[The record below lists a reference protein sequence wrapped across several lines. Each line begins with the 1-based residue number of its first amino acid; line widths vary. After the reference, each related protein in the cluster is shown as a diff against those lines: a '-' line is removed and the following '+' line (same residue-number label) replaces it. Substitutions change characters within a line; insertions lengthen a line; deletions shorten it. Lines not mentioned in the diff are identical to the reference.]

1 MIRRSLALRATL
13 ALSMSAFAL
22 HAQTTRRAPD
32 RAIRRDIPLTNM
44 IRRAYGEG
52 TRDSTGRPGRN
63 YWQTWTDYTIAAR
76 LDPATSTLS
85 GRETIKL
92 HNSSDSALSSI
103 QMRLDQNIFRGD
115 VPRGT
120 SVPAENTEGFVITK
134 LAVNGTPVDLDAP
147 AFGRGG
153 RGGRGGGAAPTGP
166 VVAGIHTTSA
176 RIILPSPLA
185 PKSEATLD
193 VEWHYKLA
201 GGPGQGHRMTF
212 RWGDTL
218 YQVAQWYPRVAVYDD
233 LRGWDTD
240 PYLGPSEF
248 YNNFGRFDVT
258 LDVPAGWIVGA
269 TGVLKNPDQVLTPA
283 ERERLVHVLDSDSTH
298 TIVGPN
304 ETGPGQAT
312 AAGDRLTWHFVAD
325 TVNDFAWATAKQFVW
340 QATRA
345 TIPDRGAIPV
355 NFYYLP
361 GHASSYA
368 EAGSILRHALEF
380 YSKLWMADPFPQH
393 TMVDGPD
400 NGMEYPMFVMSND
413 GPADHETGHEWWPMT
428 VSGNETWYG
437 WMDEGFNQY
446 MNILSAADAQHRQ
459 PDLDGYG
466 QSYGRTSGDEHEAP
480 LMWDANYGGPSYS
493 FQAYGKA
500 PLMLSMLGG
509 IVGDT
514 AVWRAHSDYAKA
526 WRFKH
531 PSPWDYAFFMTNA
544 LHQDL
549 GWFWY
554 YWLFTTESVDESIQR
569 VTTNGSRTTV
579 TVRQDGQMPAPVVLK
594 VELAP
599 SGGAIHKMSNAVVT
613 GDTAVITYPVDV
625 WFNGSKTFN
634 AELDLGPRKIARIVL
649 DPHCRFPDRDPS
661 DNVWPRASQPS
672 PFGTGGRGGRGP
684 VCSN

>member
-1 MIRRSLALRATL
+1 MIRRTFAAYATF
-13 ALSMSAFAL
+13 ALSMSPLSL
-22 HAQTTRRAPD
+22 HAQRASRAPD

-44 IRRAYGEG
+44 IRRAFAEG

-63 YWQTWTDYTIAAR
+63 YWQTWVDYTIAAR

-92 HNSSDSALSSI
+92 HNASDSALSSI

-120 SVPAENTEGFVITK
+120 SVPAENTDGFVITK
-134 LAVNGTPVDLDAP
+134 LLVNGTPADLNPP
-147 AFGRGG
+147 AFARAA
-153 RGGRGGGAAPTGP
+153 RSGRGGGAAPTEP
-166 VVAGIHTTSA
+166 VVIGAHATSA
-176 RIILPSPLA
+176 RIVLPTPIA
-185 PKSEATLD
+185 PKSDATLD

-201 GGPGQGHRMTF
+201 GGQGQGHRMTF

-248 YNNFGRFDVT
+248 YNNFGRFDVS
-258 LDVPAGWIVGA
+258 LDLPAGWIVGA
-269 TGVLKNPDQVLTPA
+269 TGVLKNPEQVLTA
-283 ERERLVHVLDSDSTH
+283 AARDRLAHVLESDSTR
-298 TIVGPN
+298 TIVGPT
-304 ETGPGQAT
+304 EVGPGQAT
-312 AAGDRLTWHFVAD
+312 ASGDRLVWHFVAD
-325 TVNDFAWATAKQFVW
+325 TVNDFAWAAAKQFVW

-345 TIPDRGAIPV
+345 TIPGRGAIPV
-355 NFYYLP
+355 SFYYLP
-361 GHASSYA
+361 GHSSSYA
-368 EAGSILRHALEF
+368 QAGPILRHALEF
-380 YSKLWMADPFPQH
+380 YSQLWMPDPFPQH

-413 GPADHETGHEWWPMT
+413 GPADHETGHQWWPMT

-459 PDLDGYG
+459 PNLDGYG

-514 AVWRAHSDYAKA
+514 AVWRAHSQYAKT

-531 PSPWDYAFFMTNA
+531 PSPWDYAFFMSNA
-544 LHQDL
+544 LHEDL

-579 TVRQDGQMPAPVVLK
+579 TVRQDGQMPAPIVLK
-594 VELAP
+594 VEFAP
-599 SGGAIHKMSNAVVT
+599 GGGAIRKMSNAVVT
-613 GDTAVITYPVDV
+613 GDTAVVTYPVDV
-625 WFNGSKTFN
+625 WFSGSKSFN
-634 AELDLGPRKIARIVL
+634 AELDFGSRRITRIVI
-649 DPHCRFPDRDPS
+649 DPRCRFPDRDPS
-661 DNVWPRASQPS
+661 DNVWPRAARQS
-672 PFGTGGRGGRGP
+672 PPVTDGRGGRGS